1 MKTFFGKV
9 GAVLRRTWVW
19 SLLLVLLL
27 AVLVWFVGP
36 LLAVWG
42 ARLITTAL
50 AARLS
55 RGDEFEADAYA
66 SALLVKA
73 GIGTGPQKSLFRK
86 LEALTGARGAGVPA
100 WLLSHPRSA
109 ERIRA
114 IEEREARWARI
125 LRDED

>member
-1 MKTFFGKV
+1 MKTFFGKL

-55 RGDEFEADAYA
+55 ER
-66 SALLVKA
+66 ALRLGGTVSGEH
-73 GIGTGPQKSLFRK
+73 GIGLGKTKYMAAEHGEGWQVMA
-86 LEALTGARGAGVPA
+86 ALKAALDPGNVMNPGKMLPGN
-100 WLLSHPRSA
+100 
-109 ERIRA
+109 
-114 IEEREARWARI
+114 
-125 LRDED
+125 